1 MADSIGFSPG
11 VDLPKPSAGGPQVP
25 AGLGTFGISCRL
37 LPVAPAS
44 SGLSLSRSRWML
56 AKWLGAEPVSM
67 HVAGVRAEAGC
78 SANSARENGAPERIR
93 TSDPQIRSLVLYPAE
108 LRARGVPR
116 ERQGRDIGGGLD
128 ARNPKAAR
136 LC

>member
-1 MADSIGFSPG
+1 VADSIGFSPG

-67 HVAGVRAEAGC
+67 RVAGVRAEAGC
-78 SANSARENGAPERIR
+78 CANSARENGAPERIR
-93 TSDPQIRSLVLYPAE
+93 TSDPQIRSEGFSLFSLDFFVNFAPHHPLHINDLPVGSKPERPA
-108 LRARGVPR
+108 
-116 ERQGRDIGGGLD
+116 
-128 ARNPKAAR
+128 
-136 LC
+136 